1 MLKSQV
7 EMLKLEKLALSE
19 KYDMLYYFHN
29 ELIDDHI
36 MLNIAHEVV
45 MTTLN
50 YYEPHSCSCAN
61 LDNTLSCSNPCCS
74 KKSQSSIEKKIAGKI
89 NRNKRI
95 MRRRRLDQPTQD
107 IHGHMVK
114 KLEKG
119 ETAACVKLH
128 KNEFLRQHEKQTTR
142 TRTKVKIQ
150 VLMLFALVIFLCP
163 PRAKRRGKR
172 RYFKC
177 KELDHFIDSCPHM
190 DIEDEVR
197 RCFTYNKKDHM
208 IPSYPSHEES
218 RLCFP
223 HDDSHQEEE

>member
-45 MTTLN
+45 MTSLN

-89 NRNKRI
+89 NRNKRR
-95 MRRRRLDQPTQD
+95 MRRRRLCWGLVLKCYELRT
-107 IHGHMVK
+107 
-114 KLEKG
+114 
-119 ETAACVKLH
+119 
-128 KNEFLRQHEKQTTR
+128 RQHKMLN
-142 TRTKVKIQ
+142 VN
-150 VLMLFALVIFLCP
+150 VLRPQSIIPLRIMIFG
-163 PRAKRRGKR
+163 RRSMR
-172 RYFKC
+172 VQLRSSS
-177 KELDHFIDSCPHM
+177 L
-190 DIEDEVR
+190 R
-197 RCFTYNKKDHM
+197 N
-208 IPSYPSHEES
+208 
-218 RLCFP
+218 
-223 HDDSHQEEE
+223 

>member
-1 MLKSQV
+1 MPLIKVYIIDSDPYGLKGHSIFKSVCNNRSFMIRNLQP
-7 EMLKLEKLALSE
+7 S
-19 KYDMLYYFHN
+19 H
-29 ELIDDHI
+29 
-36 MLNIAHEVV
+36 
-45 MTTLN
+45 TTSFSRKPLLPERPSATKHRPN
-50 YYEPHSCSCAN
+50 S
-61 LDNTLSCSNPCCS
+61 
-74 KKSQSSIEKKIAGKI
+74 
-89 NRNKRI
+89 
-95 MRRRRLDQPTQD
+95 LDQPTQD

-177 KELDHFIDSCPHM
+177 KELGHFIASCPHM